1 MSAYGR
7 LRQGSDAPD
16 IIDGIETI
24 DASELDKPVF
34 DLGHSYYVRPLV
46 MRDMRSLLQSGKP
59 APPRE

>member
-1 MSAYGR
+1 M
-7 LRQGSDAPD
+7 LPD
-16 IIDGIETI
+16 IIDGIETL

-46 MRDMRSLLQSGKP
+46 MRDMRSLLRSGKP